1 MFDITLNLFYLSLQL
16 DMNHQLIGPEIL
28 SLAEMDVPPEDLVF
42 HKFYVNK
49 MNSSKK
55 PKKKKK
61 KRAEDEAAEELLGV
75 NGDDESDNEEIENM
89 LDAANPSL
97 EGDGDYDYDD
107 LDQVAVEDDDD
118 LVGNVSDEEM
128 DVPSD
133 AAEGADG
140 DANNNFSDDDID
152 DVNIG
157 DADDGGEEEDE
168 EEDVFTRRKRKRKSK
183 GQSAVSPFASIEEYE
198 HLLNDSSTTDKNK
211 PVGGRKKPRS
221 KRKIKKS
228 K

>member
-1 MFDITLNLFYLSLQL
+1 MFDIILTLFYLSLQL

-75 NGDDESDNEEIENM
+75 NGDDESDNDEIENM

-183 GQSAVSPFASIEEYE
+183 GQSAASPFASIEEYE
-198 HLLNDSSTTDKNK
+198 HLLNDSSTPDKNK

-221 KRKIKKS
+221 KKKIKKS